1 MTTPHVVI
9 IGGGFAGLTCARRL
23 AGVKVRVTLF
33 DSRNHH
39 LFQPLLYQVATA
51 ALSAPDIAAPIRN
64 LLASQR
70 NATVLA
76 RAVDHV
82 DLTAKRVTFDG
93 GEVHYDLLVVAAGA
107 VNHYYGHPEWEA
119 WAPGLK
125 TIDDAFEIRRRVL
138 GAFEEAELQ
147 PDPELRKEVLTFAVV
162 GGGATG
168 VELAGALAEI
178 ATRTM
183 RKQFRH
189 FDPED
194 ARIVLIEGGPRLL
207 NGFPEELGKAAQ
219 ARLAKLGVEVR
230 LGARVEKIDRAGVHL
245 AGGDQVL
252 ARTALWGAGITAAPL
267 ARTLGMTV
275 DRGGRVPTDTHLHPI
290 PDATSETAHPEV
302 FVCGDIAAVSLAC
315 NDGKPIPGV
324 APAAIQ
330 MGRYAAEQIKRQLAG
345 KPAEPY
351 RYFDKGQLAT
361 IGRAS
366 AVAAL
371 GKWKFHG
378 LVAWLLW
385 VVVHI
390 LYLASFRN
398 RVVVLF
404 EWAWAWFS
412 WSRPGR
418 IILEKGNR
426 WPPPTGNGPAAVP

>member
-1 MTTPHVVI
+1 
-9 IGGGFAGLTCARRL
+9 
-23 AGVKVRVTLF
+23 
-33 DSRNHH
+33 
-39 LFQPLLYQVATA
+39 
-51 ALSAPDIAAPIRN
+51 LSAPDIAAPIRN
-64 LLASQR
+64 LLAKQR

-76 RAVDHV
+76 RAVDHI
-82 DLTAKRVTFDG
+82 DLADRRVVFDG
-93 GEVHYDLLVVAAGA
+93 GEVHYDQLIVAAGA

-138 GAFEEAELQ
+138 GAFEEAELEA
-147 PDPELRKEVLTFAVV
+147 DPEQRKEVLTFAVV

-207 NGFPEELGKAAQ
+207 NGFPEELAQ
-219 ARLAKLGVEVR
+219 AAKERLTKLGVEVR
-230 LGARVEKIDRAGVHL
+230 LGALVEKIDRDGVQL
-245 AGGDQVL
+245 VGGDQVR
-252 ARTALWGAGITAAPL
+252 ARTALWGAGITGAPL
-267 ARTLGMTV
+267 ARTLGV
-275 DRGGRVPTDTHLHPI
+275 PLDRGGRVPTDAHLHPLT
-290 PDATSETAHPEV
+290 DATDATRPTAHDNV
-302 FVCGDIAAVSLAC
+302 FICGDIAAVSPAC
-315 NDGKPIPGV
+315 NNGKPIPGV

-330 MGRYAAEQIKRQLAG
+330 MGKYAATQIKRRLAG
-345 KPAEPY
+345 KSEQPY

-378 LVAWLLW
+378 LFAWLLW

-398 RVVVLF
+398 RLVVLF

-418 IILEKGNR
+418 IILEKGAR
-426 WPPPTGNGPAAVP
+426 WPPPPLQHPVDQVKNTIASPESTTSSR